1 MSFFSLAF
9 WHFDLWHGHSW
20 RQHFGVSA
28 GCGDAHDWSPYL
40 PGGTGW
46 DLPGDIV
53 WHRVGKSDIWSR
65 NIELRNLKPAL
76 VGSCDETNRQRQR
89 CGLFLPKWMG
99 WHCHVKRWRDVW
111 CDLDWFGSSLQVI
124 RHFQSWSPRVTF
136 ALLSEFMVI
145 DGHGEVKALM
155 RAVWCI
161 TAWSIR
167 QMADVAFL
175 FIGFCA
181 MSSWFCLLRAGALYS
196 LVSKHVP
203 FWRQSCI
210 IPHGTKSEGI
220 SPSLFRVPI
229 RLRSIFTWASSAWVW
244 GLSMAIAVLRC
255 LTPKLFPRPPLRF
268 SNLVPFFLCRK
279 DEGCWKRLNTSSIA
293 RTFCQKPKKHRGKFW

>member
-1 MSFFSLAF
+1 M
-9 WHFDLWHGHSW
+9 
-20 RQHFGVSA
+20 RRTVSDSDVV
-28 GCGDAHDWSPYL
+28 CSYL
-40 PGGTGW
+40 SGWGGT
-46 DLPGDIV
+46 V
-53 WHRVGKSDIWSR
+53 
-65 NIELRNLKPAL
+65 
-76 VGSCDETNRQRQR
+76 
-89 CGLFLPKWMG
+89 M
-99 WHCHVKRWRDVW
+99 WRDEEMCDVIW
-111 CDLDWFGSSLQVI
+111 IDLDWFGSSLQVI

-136 ALLSEFMVI
+136 SLLSEFMVI

-181 MSSWFCLLRAGALYS
+181 MSSWFCLLRAGALSSS

-229 RLRSIFTWASSAWVW
+229 RLRSIFTRASSACIW
-244 GLSMAIAVLRC
+244 GLSMAKAVLRC

-279 DEGCWKRLNTSSIA
+279 DEGCWKHLNTSSIA
-293 RTFCQKPKKHRGKFW
+293 RNFCQKPKKHRGKFW